1 MEFRILGPLEARE
14 DSRLVGLGAAKQ
26 RSLVGVLLLSAN
38 TVVSSERLIEELW
51 PREPPATALKL
62 VQGYVSGLRKV
73 LGATRILTQPPGYL
87 VRVEQGELDL
97 HEFERLV
104 ARARGETPERA
115 ADLLREALA
124 IWRGPALVDLR
135 LEGSAAREAERLNEQ
150 RLAALLDRIE
160 ADLALGRSA
169 DLVGE
174 LEALVAEHPLRERPR
189 GQLMLALYRAGR
201 QADALAL
208 YRETRTLLVEELG
221 LEPEEELQELHRRM
235 LAHDAELDVPRPQAT
250 VETSDHAPAA
260 APEDGEA
267 EQVRRLVTVVFADLV
282 GSTTLGERLD
292 PESLHGVLARYSE
305 ACADVLERHG
315 GTVEKFLG
323 DAVVAVFGL
332 RSVHEDDALR
342 AARAAVELRQVA
354 REISG
359 GVEAEWGVRIDIKVA
374 LNSGDVFV
382 AAAGRRGA
390 FAGGDVLTV
399 AAGMVQSA
407 QGGEILLG
415 ELTRRLLEHLV
426 SAQPVAPLAVRGRAA
441 NVQVWRLLD
450 LLAEEPLR
458 PAVTAFVG
466 RERELA
472 TLKQALERAAT
483 ERDCRLYTVL
493 GPPGIG
499 KSRLA
504 RELIAAVG
512 DRATVVVG
520 RCPSYGPGVTYLPLA
535 EIVRQLGRDRVSRL
549 AEMTEAGERAKLI
562 ADLVLGTA
570 GLSEGQSATED
581 TAWAFRRL
589 FEALAQE
596 RPLVAVFEDLH
607 WAEPALLDLLDS
619 LAAFSNAA
627 PILLLCLARP
637 ELLERQPAW
646 ATPRPTRALLVLE
659 PLAETHAYALVDQLV
674 AADIDRHARTRIVET
689 AEGNPFFLE
698 QLAAVQ
704 AESGAAALTP
714 SIQALLT
721 ARIDRLGPGERTV
734 LQRASVEGRSFHR
747 GALVRLVPETEWG
760 TMGSHL
766 IALINKQL
774 LRPDS
779 PQFAGED
786 AFRFAHVL
794 IREAAYKGL
803 PIRLRADLH
812 ERIAHWLEEKP
823 GTHEEIIGYHLEQAS
838 RFRRALS
845 PLDPEAGT
853 LSARAAQYLA
863 SASLRARARG
873 DETAMVHLRKRAVSL
888 LPVDSLERTRL
899 LPEFGRA
906 LIRTGEYS
914 DAEAIL
920 ADAVESARAAEDRP
934 LVLDALLA
942 QQTLKRSMRREV
954 AAEEAIALAEE
965 AVSVFSKLDDHV
977 GLARAWGHICIARLR
992 HGNLDEGEHAIRK
1005 QIHHARQAQDARV
1018 PPDFGTLAQIA
1029 AEGPT
1034 PVEVGIERC
1043 KELLALAKGPRAEV
1057 AIHPSRAQLRAM
1069 LGSFEEARNEV
1080 IQARTFGEDFGY
1092 KLWAATMSIR
1102 LADVELLA
1110 GHPAAAEETLLRGCE
1125 ALQQIGDLECL
1136 SLAAAR
1142 LASAVYQ
1149 QGRYDEALRITETSE
1164 LAAAAD
1170 HLEPQTLYRMTR
1182 GKVFARKGDF
1192 ELAER
1197 LVREAVA
1204 MSEPTDLLT
1213 IRANALM
1220 DLAETLHL
1228 AGRPAEEASAVDQAI
1243 DLFEKKGNV
1252 VSAANARTRREH
1264 LGSSGLVVDN

>member
-14 DSRLVGLGAAKQ
+14 DSRLVGLAAAKQ

-104 ARARGETPERA
+104 ARACGETPERA

-150 RLAALLDRIE
+150 RLAALSDRIE

-637 ELLERQPAW
+637 
-646 ATPRPTRALLVLE
+646 
-659 PLAETHAYALVDQLV
+659 
-674 AADIDRHARTRIVET
+674 
-689 AEGNPFFLE
+689 
-698 QLAAVQ
+698 
-704 AESGAAALTP
+704 
-714 SIQALLT
+714 
-721 ARIDRLGPGERTV
+721 
-734 LQRASVEGRSFHR
+734 
-747 GALVRLVPETEWG
+747 G
-760 TMGSHL
+760 T
-766 IALINKQL
+766 
-774 LRPDS
+774 
-779 PQFAGED
+779 
-786 AFRFAHVL
+786 
-794 IREAAYKGL
+794 
-803 PIRLRADLH
+803 
-812 ERIAHWLEEKP
+812 
-823 GTHEEIIGYHLEQAS
+823 
-838 RFRRALS
+838 
-845 PLDPEAGT
+845 
-853 LSARAAQYLA
+853 ARAAAGLGHAPADQSASRAGAAGGDACVRACRPACRCGHRPPRPDADRRDGRGESVLPRTARRRPGRKRRGGPDTEHPGAPDRAYRPARARRTHRA
-863 SASLRARARG
+863 SASVRRRQ
-873 DETAMVHLRKRAVSL
+873 K
-888 LPVDSLERTRL
+888 LPSRR
-899 LPEFGRA
+899 PRPA
-906 LIRTGEYS
+906 RTG
-914 DAEAIL
+914 DRVGDDGITP
-920 ADAVESARAAEDRP
+920 DRP
-934 LVLDALLA
+934 H
-942 QQTLKRSMRREV
+942 QQ
-954 AAEEAIALAEE
+954 
-965 AVSVFSKLDDHV
+965 
-977 GLARAWGHICIARLR
+977 
-992 HGNLDEGEHAIRK
+992 
-1005 QIHHARQAQDARV
+1005 
-1018 PPDFGTLAQIA
+1018 
-1029 AEGPT
+1029 
-1034 PVEVGIERC
+1034 
-1043 KELLALAKGPRAEV
+1043 
-1057 AIHPSRAQLRAM
+1057 
-1069 LGSFEEARNEV
+1069 
-1080 IQARTFGEDFGY
+1080 
-1092 KLWAATMSIR
+1092 AATPPR
-1102 LADVELLA
+1102 LA
-1110 GHPAAAEETLLRGCE
+1110 TICRRGRLPLCPCPDPRGR
-1125 ALQQIGDLECL
+1125 LQRFTD
-1136 SLAAAR
+1136 
-1142 LASAVYQ
+1142 SAP
-1149 QGRYDEALRITETSE
+1149 R
-1164 LAAAAD
+1164 
-1170 HLEPQTLYRMTR
+1170 
-1182 GKVFARKGDF
+1182 
-1192 ELAER
+1192 
-1197 LVREAVA
+1197 
-1204 MSEPTDLLT
+1204 
-1213 IRANALM
+1213 
-1220 DLAETLHL
+1220 
-1228 AGRPAEEASAVDQAI
+1228 
-1243 DLFEKKGNV
+1243 
-1252 VSAANARTRREH
+1252 
-1264 LGSSGLVVDN
+1264 